1 MKIPLKQ
8 IAEDC
13 QVSITTVSRVINQKG
28 RISQQTRDKIL
39 KYIERKETEIYT
51 QSFSKKTIG
60 VIVPNIQN
68 EYYSAM
74 VSIIDT
80 YFSKRNCSILLHI
93 TSKDIQQKKAA
104 FDDFV
109 YRQVA
114 GIIYIGGP
122 EKFLDYQTLNNIP
135 LICIEH
141 SPVINGS
148 CQCLIQANHDIG
160 GYLATQELLKNG
172 CCQILFL
179 ANSNMLKEETG
190 RYSGY
195 KRALMEANISLD
207 PKLVFQSPS
216 QKFGIMEAKNAIH
229 YLLAKS
235 VSFDGVFATTD
246 WRGYAVIA
254 ALKEHNIKIP
264 EQIQVIGYDNISIS
278 KYTFPSLTTIHINY
292 EQIAH
297 IACEQLEKVLH
308 HENIEN
314 PLITI
319 SPYIIKRET
328 THFK

>member
-13 QVSITTVSRVINQKG
+13 QVSITTVSRIINHKG

-39 KYIERKETEIYT
+39 KYIEQKETEIYT
-51 QSFSKKTIG
+51 QSFPKKTIG

-68 EYYSAM
+68 EYFSTM
-74 VSIIDT
+74 ISLIDK
-80 YFSKRNCSILLHI
+80 YFSQHNCSIMLHI
-93 TSKDIQQKKAA
+93 TSKDINQKKAA
-104 FDDFV
+104 FEDFV

-114 GIIYIGGP
+114 SIIYIGGP
-122 EKFLDYQTLNNIP
+122 EKFLDYHSLNNIP

-141 SPVINGS
+141 SPIFNGF
-148 CQCLIQANHDIG
+148 CDCLIQVDHDMG
-160 GYLATQELLKNG
+160 GYLATQELLKSG
-172 CCQILFL
+172 CRRILFL

-195 KRALMEANISLD
+195 KRALMEANIPLD
-207 PKLVFQSPS
+207 SQLIFQSPS

-264 EQIQVIGYDNISIS
+264 KQIQVVGYDNITIS

-292 EQIAH
+292 EQIAL
-297 IACEQLEKVLH
+297 IACEQLEKILH
-308 HENIEN
+308 QNKIEN

-319 SPYIIKRET
+319 SPRIIRRET
-328 THFK
+328 THIK